1 MSRAARFGTVVEYED
16 EFAENIKA
24 CEEQLKRATLKKD
37 QKKQQWKEKIALIEN
52 EERRRSR
59 AARKEE
65 ERRLLRDKIRRWK
78 LAGQKQQEVIEQHE
92 KQYHEMKQLA
102 AFNMKHM
109 KEEMEQIETQLKEET
124 SKRDHARKAKE
135 IKRKEVLAKREQDKK
150 MHSLSDVKV
159 ETLKNQKIGFYTTSD
174 ELQQSQTSTSIP
186 HADDVEV
193 HGINRHESHSD
204 VTRAASTLSLIHD
217 VPVFVLSDELMLPGN
232 VTDEVDCHDCQSKL
246 LMTLP
251 VIMDE
256 QAASQHQST
265 DHRCSDCKDSE
276 RYSMEVF
283 VARSSSDVTA
293 LYQAD
298 IPHKITDVV
307 EQAVHPA
314 IPNLPH
320 SHDSTACVVHSLM
333 KIVAA
338 KQEVHHPVVPGLPE
352 SHDHHTVLLVM
363 IIRLLYCYANTPV
376 SKLFYCVSLCLLYV
390 LYCSIVLRFCTYLCP
405 CSV

>member
-1 MSRAARFGTVVEYED
+1 
-16 EFAENIKA
+16 
-24 CEEQLKRATLKKD
+24 
-37 QKKQQWKEKIALIEN
+37 
-52 EERRRSR
+52 
-59 AARKEE
+59 
-65 ERRLLRDKIRRWK
+65 
-78 LAGQKQQEVIEQHE
+78 
-92 KQYHEMKQLA
+92 
-102 AFNMKHM
+102 
-109 KEEMEQIETQLKEET
+109 
-124 SKRDHARKAKE
+124 
-135 IKRKEVLAKREQDKK
+135 
-150 MHSLSDVKV
+150 MHSISDVKV
-159 ETLKNQKIGFYTTSD
+159 ETLKNQKIGLYTTSD

-204 VTRAASTLSLIHD
+204 VTRATSTLSLIHD

-256 QAASQHQST
+256 QAASQDQTT

-276 RYSMEVF
+276 RYSMEVL

-376 SKLFYCVSLCLLYV
+376 SNLFYCVSLCLLYV